1 MYIFATYTFFF
12 FSFFFVYS
20 LAICVWNLYTF
31 ETKIRAAMRFK
42 NIKNE
47 HRMERRKTEA
57 TGGNWPR
64 IDILCKHVE
73 NVYIGGKRI
82 AWKIEVTSGWKNN
95 EGFLISRTPSQ
106 SCESKKI
113 GTFENLS
120 KCEFR
125 DRGLKSYQLE
135 IERLIIWLFGWL
147 NIASLNIATLWCWN

>member
-1 MYIFATYTFFF
+1 
-12 FSFFFVYS
+12 
-20 LAICVWNLYTF
+20 
-31 ETKIRAAMRFK
+31 
-42 NIKNE
+42 
-47 HRMERRKTEA
+47 MERRKTEA

-106 SCESKKI
+106 SCQSKKI

-135 IERLIIWLFGWL
+135 IERLIIYLGEWILL
-147 NIASLNIATLWCWN
+147 LWILLHFDAEIKIWKMESIGNSYIFEKNLHSVNFA